1 MLMPSFWESNGINVL
16 SVYLYIRFQKFI
28 DPKERIIVKNGAKS
42 LIIFNTKCFYG
53 SLKIFWMDLCV
64 WCCYRIYRN
73 FIPFSNDRRCN
84 FRIIGQ
90 QTKCKFVGFFSF
102 IVR

>member
-53 SLKIFWMDLCV
+53 SLKIF
-64 WCCYRIYRN
+64 
-73 FIPFSNDRRCN
+73 
-84 FRIIGQ
+84 
-90 QTKCKFVGFFSF
+90 
-102 IVR
+102 